1 MVARPSVYG
10 EAKGDSGVVR
20 KIRSTRD
27 AGAGLI
33 FVAFGAL
40 AIGVAVQYPI
50 GSALRMG
57 PGYFPLAI
65 GAILVLFG
73 AVMLG
78 RSLVVEGAA
87 IGRFRIKPLVWILLC
102 AGAFAATIDS
112 LGIIVATC
120 ILVVLSRL
128 GEWDP
133 RLRESLLLGAAL
145 AAISVGIFVYALS
158 MPLRLWPG

>member
-1 MVARPSVYG
+1 MT
-10 EAKGDSGVVR
+10 R
-20 KIRSTRD
+20 KIRNTKD

-40 AIGVAVQYPI
+40 AIGIAVQYPV

-57 PGYFPLAI
+57 PGYFPLVI

-73 AVMLG
+73 AIMLG
-78 RSLVVEGAA
+78 RSLVVEGAV

-102 AGAFAATIDS
+102 VGAFAATIDS
-112 LGIIVATC
+112 LGIIVAAC
-120 ILVVLSRL
+120 VLVVLSRL

-158 MPLRLWPG
+158 IPLRLWPG